1 MTNKELNKYILHYIE
16 QDHTKSAIMLT
27 GGWGTGKSHYIQ
39 NELIPF
45 LSSEENGNHQCIFIP
60 LYGLTQLSE
69 VSKIIFFELKS
80 AGLQQWF
87 SKNIST
93 RIPDA
98 FKKMGK
104 EAMLL
109 GSGVGK
115 TVIKGIL
122 STKGIEIGMS
132 EKDLKKL
139 YQSIVL
145 NDKLLIFED
154 VERSAINILDFLGY
168 VNSLVEQDGVK
179 VLLVANEDEI
189 IKYEPLVETDPEKK
203 KAAKLLDKLT
213 KHETRSYTPET
224 EEYLVS
230 KEKTISDTLIFEGD
244 VQSAIR
250 EIIQEFHNEKLS
262 QFSGE
267 GAKEIENIMN
277 DHEDYNLRS
286 FLFACQKANDIY
298 QLLPPD
304 GEYNKDFLKTILMG
318 IICFSL
324 KIKIGEECKWDKGS
338 EFSFELGN
346 EQYPLFRFCYEYI
359 LYQRFDEALVQPA
372 QDALEEFRLYDRGKS
387 SNDPDLIVLNY
398 WYLQSDKDVLS
409 AVRNIT
415 TKLENQANI
424 AFHDYENVAFN
435 LIKVSHLLTCDISQA
450 KKHMIN
456 NLYGKSDKIRAE
468 YLFSPLER
476 DNDIKVMEEYNA
488 FKAEMINALNAR
500 ELPIFGFTYR
510 PEDINTFYSQVL
522 SNEGLILTDRC
533 FATRL
538 DIPETIELLKNCTAA
553 QIHDFRGIFL
563 SVYRAS
569 NIGQFLGGD
578 RHSIEK
584 LLFAVKDLEK
594 YEKYD
599 VIQRIQIHYFTEN
612 LEDILTRL

>member
-45 LSSEENGNHQCIFIP
+45 LSSEENGKHQCIFIP

-87 SKNIST
+87 NKNIST

-104 EAMLL
+104 EVMLL

-139 YQSIVL
+139 YQSIDL

-224 EEYLVS
+224 EEYLAS

-244 VQSAIR
+244 IQSAIR

-267 GAKEIENIMN
+267 EAKEIENIMR

-298 QLLPPD
+298 QLLPLD

-324 KIKIGEECKWDKGS
+324 KIKTGEECKWDKGS
-338 EFSFELGN
+338 EFSF
-346 EQYPLFRFCYEYI
+346 
-359 LYQRFDEALVQPA
+359 
-372 QDALEEFRLYDRGKS
+372 
-387 SNDPDLIVLNY
+387 
-398 WYLQSDKDVLS
+398 
-409 AVRNIT
+409 
-415 TKLENQANI
+415 
-424 AFHDYENVAFN
+424 
-435 LIKVSHLLTCDISQA
+435 
-450 KKHMIN
+450 
-456 NLYGKSDKIRAE
+456 
-468 YLFSPLER
+468 
-476 DNDIKVMEEYNA
+476 
-488 FKAEMINALNAR
+488 
-500 ELPIFGFTYR
+500 
-510 PEDINTFYSQVL
+510 
-522 SNEGLILTDRC
+522 
-533 FATRL
+533 
-538 DIPETIELLKNCTAA
+538 
-553 QIHDFRGIFL
+553 
-563 SVYRAS
+563 
-569 NIGQFLGGD
+569 
-578 RHSIEK
+578 
-584 LLFAVKDLEK
+584 
-594 YEKYD
+594 
-599 VIQRIQIHYFTEN
+599 
-612 LEDILTRL
+612 